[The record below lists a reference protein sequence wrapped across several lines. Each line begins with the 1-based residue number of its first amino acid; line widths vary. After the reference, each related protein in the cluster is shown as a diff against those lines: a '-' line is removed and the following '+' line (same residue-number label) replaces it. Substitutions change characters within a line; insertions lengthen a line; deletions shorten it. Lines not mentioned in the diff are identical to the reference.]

1 MAWFLKK
8 TCVCPVLNKKMKR
21 TCLDMYTNSAS
32 PLWDEGQ
39 SKFSLSWGW
48 KMPKS
53 KQQRSTGVARGGSFK
68 SQSMSDFDIILLGS
82 ENSSG

>member
-1 MAWFLKK
+1 
-8 TCVCPVLNKKMKR
+8 
-21 TCLDMYTNSAS
+21 
-32 PLWDEGQ
+32 
-39 SKFSLSWGW
+39 
-48 KMPKS
+48 MPKS